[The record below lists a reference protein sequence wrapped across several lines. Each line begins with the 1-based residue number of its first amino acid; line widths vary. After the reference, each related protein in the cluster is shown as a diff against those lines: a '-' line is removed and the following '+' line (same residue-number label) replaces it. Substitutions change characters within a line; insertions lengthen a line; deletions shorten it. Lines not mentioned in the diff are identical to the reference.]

1 MEINI
6 LFDKGLKECLDRG
19 WIQSI
24 AWASLTA
31 QGTEPDTE
39 VGVVIASQERVW
51 QLNKTYLGRNE
62 PTDVLAFAMLPES
75 SAGQGSSFAT
85 PPDGIKHL
93 GEVIISYPQAVKQAA
108 EHQHSIKREVAILI
122 IHGVLHLLGYD
133 HDEPEPARQMA
144 ARETAILNC
153 VQGQLP

>member
-6 LFDKGLKECLDRG
+6 LFDKGLKDCLDRG

-31 QGTEPDTE
+31 QGTEPNTE
-39 VGVVIASQERVW
+39 VGLVIASQERVW

-93 GEVIISYPQAVKQAA
+93 GEVIISYPQAVPF
-108 EHQHSIKREVAILI
+108 S
-122 IHGVLHLLGYD
+122 
-133 HDEPEPARQMA
+133 
-144 ARETAILNC
+144 
-153 VQGQLP
+153 

>member
-6 LFDKGLKECLDRG
+6 LFDRGLKDCLGRG
-19 WIQSI
+19 WLKSI
-24 AWASLTA
+24 AGAALTA

-39 VGVVIASQERVW
+39 VGLVIASQERVW

-75 SAGQGSSFAT
+75 SAGQASPFAA

-133 HDEPEPARQMA
+133 HDKPETARQMA